1 MNLNAGLLVISVPD
15 NVYQTPIVRLGLSPR
30 TLDCLISVDVT
41 KVGEVLE
48 MSDEDLLKI
57 RNFGDKSLEELR
69 GTLAERGIATYPK
82 EAAEPAESDL
92 FPTEQLSPLGVG
104 DLSSQEFSQ
113 LAGNGDGSASDLGEE
128 DTD

>member
-48 MSDEDLLKI
+48 MSDEDLLKL
-57 RNFGDKSLEELR
+57 RNFGEKSLEELR
-69 GTLAERGIATYPK
+69 RKCAEMGLS
-82 EAAEPAESDL
+82 ESH
-92 FPTEQLSPLGVG
+92 
-104 DLSSQEFSQ
+104 
-113 LAGNGDGSASDLGEE
+113 
-128 DTD
+128 